1 MKMLDGLK
9 RAYWR
14 WRSRCPFVRK
24 IEEWRMKRKAR
35 EFKVE
40 VKN

>member
-1 MKMLDGLK
+1 MPERLRRVYLK
-9 RAYWR
+9 

-35 EFKVE
+35 EFRVKV
-40 VKN
+40 KK

>member
-1 MKMLDGLK
+1 MLKGLK
-9 RAYWR
+9 KAYLH

-24 IEEWRMKRKAR
+24 FEEWRMKRKAR

-40 VKN
+40 MKK